1 MRWDV
6 RSWDTRSRSRARM
19 HARAHTNTHTQHPR
33 LQSERDRILRIV
45 GAGHVVPVEKTAVI
59 HFKLVA
65 GCAATVVSTRPARQ
79 PPTRGRGRL
88 DQLTE
93 CWTGKNTR
101 NNLPLLAIGSKVRV
115 VAKAADKQGDEPPP
129 KKTSA
134 QKPTGVGWVASSKGG
149 WWFIDFGGGSKH
161 VSCHAKDLQVLE

>member
-6 RSWDTRSRSRARM
+6 RSWDTRSRSRTRV
-19 HARAHTNTHTQHPR
+19 HARAYTNTHTQHPR
-33 LQSERDRILRIV
+33 LQSKRDRILRIV
-45 GAGHVVPVEKTAVI
+45 GAGHVVPVEKTAVF

-101 NNLPLLAIGSKVRV
+101 NNLPLLAIGSKARV